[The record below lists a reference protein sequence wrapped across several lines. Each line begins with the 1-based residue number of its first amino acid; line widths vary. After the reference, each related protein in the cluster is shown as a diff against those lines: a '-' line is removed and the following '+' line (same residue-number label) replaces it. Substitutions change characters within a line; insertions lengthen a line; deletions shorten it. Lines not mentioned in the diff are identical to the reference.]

1 MEIILLPEDLV
12 RIIKSYI
19 PIKFLR
25 LTNKYY
31 WNKCYDISYETK
43 LQSSYWRFILRNDND
58 FVFNNYISRA
68 SSYFL
73 KEKKII
79 YKSQV
84 YPRRLELVNYLINF
98 IFDSQKCK
106 ITLENYMKNNRLV
119 FKKIRVKL
127 NKWSN

>member
-12 RIIKSYI
+12 HVIKSYI
-19 PIKFLR
+19 PIIFLR

-31 WNKCYDISYETK
+31 WNRHYDIFYERK
-43 LQSSYWRFILRNDND
+43 LQSSYWRFILRNDSD
-58 FVFNNYISRA
+58 FIFNNYLSRA

-98 IFDSQKCK
+98 IFNSQKCK
-106 ITLENYMKNNRLV
+106 IVLENYMKTNRLV